1 MSQQANEAVR
11 ATQGPEAA
19 PAEGCRKRPAEAPRP
34 PMGREQRGTPRRGH
48 PWVGAFEKEQ
58 MRQEPPDY
66 FRNLRVFEA
75 LFQEALLLGALPL
88 RDPLEGI
95 DVDIR
100 LAQVID
106 VHTPS

>member
-1 MSQQANEAVR
+1 
-11 ATQGPEAA
+11 
-19 PAEGCRKRPAEAPRP
+19 
-34 PMGREQRGTPRRGH
+34 
-48 PWVGAFEKEQ
+48 

-100 LAQVID
+100 LAQVIN